1 MRAWNPLARRWPR
14 LLGEASS
21 AVREAAVPGRT
32 LVLELE
38 PNPSSAVVIAPWL
51 RRQGRAFVVSS
62 AARPALA
69 DGDHVVIVRYLT
81 SHWRKAIEAA
91 RDRLAGVAYFMD
103 DDLWDRAAWDGL
115 PPDYQRRLN
124 ERALR
129 HRDWVERH
137 CDALWVSSEAL
148 ARKYAAFAPQLI
160 PLAPDP
166 ALLAQV
172 EAIHV
177 AYHGTASHAAEI
189 EWLYPIMAEVLA
201 RCPQVHFE
209 LFGDGRTCHAFLGLP
224 RVSLLHPMKW
234 PNYLAYTAST
244 RRHIGLSPL
253 LPTPFNAA
261 RGAVKFYDFARMGA
275 VGIYSDVAPFAGFVR
290 DGVDGLLLPNDPG
303 RWIDALVALADDP
316 ARRATLA
323 AAARAR
329 ALAGASAT

>member
-1 MRAWNPLARRWPR
+1 MRAWNPLARRPQRR
-14 LLGEASS
+14 LGGAAS
-21 AVREAAVPGRT
+21 AAREATVAGRT

-38 PNPSSAVVIAPWL
+38 SNPSSALVIAPWL
-51 RRQGRAFVVSS
+51 RRNGGPFVVSS
-62 AARPALA
+62 SLGTALI
-69 DGDHVVIVRYLT
+69 DGDQVVVVRYLT
-81 SHWRKAIEAA
+81 PQWRKAIETA
-91 RDRLAGVAYFMD
+91 RGRLAGVAYFMD
-103 DDLWDRAAWDGL
+103 DDLWDRATWAGL

-148 ARKYAAFAPQLI
+148 ARKYAAYSPQLI
-160 PLAPDP
+160 PLAPDR

-177 AYHGTASHAAEI
+177 AYHGTASHGAEI
-189 EWLYPIMAEVLA
+189 KWLYPIMAEVLA

-275 VGIYSDVAPFAGFVR
+275 IGIYSDVAPFAGFVR
-290 DGVDGLLLPNDPG
+290 DDVDGLLLPNDPE
-303 RWIDALVALADDP
+303 RWIDALVALAGDP
-316 ARRATLA
+316 ARRATMA
-323 AAARAR
+323 TAARER
-329 ALAGASAT
+329 ALAACGEP